1 MSELNNAK
9 IKELA
14 KGMTKEDMAVFLKEV
29 PRELLVGEI
38 DRRLK
43 EKENLDAGLNGL
55 IRKYERSLDD
65 WKQND
70 NR

>member
-14 KGMTKEDMAVFLKEV
+14 KGMTKEDMVVFLKEV
-29 PRELLVGEI
+29 SRELLIGEI
-38 DRRLK
+38 DRRLE

-55 IRKYERSLDD
+55 IRKYEGSLDD
-65 WKQND
+65 
-70 NR
+70 